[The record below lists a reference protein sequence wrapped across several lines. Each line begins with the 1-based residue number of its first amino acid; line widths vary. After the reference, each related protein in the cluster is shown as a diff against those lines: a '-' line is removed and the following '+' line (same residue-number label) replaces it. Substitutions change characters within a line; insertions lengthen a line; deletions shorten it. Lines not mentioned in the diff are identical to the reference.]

1 MKPSFFLVLSVFGFS
16 YHAIAQKKASAKADK
31 LDRFHVTLGAKAGGS
46 LSYFTNGSF
55 ETGLAQKIRN
65 SDTTAI
71 FKNYTSSFLLNPI
84 AGVFATFHFNR
95 HWSFTP
101 EILLAVSGQK
111 YEYKIGYTTGSQLQ
125 EVKSFTELNYL
136 QIPLLVEYAF
146 GTKRLQPYV
155 KVGVTPAFLLRAKEQ
170 RNYTITNNGQTTQN
184 TSESDLLKLKNV
196 DSQDN
201 GASVATGIHL
211 GQYFDLE
218 ARYNFGLS
226 SLSSDVNSTWQN
238 LRNQTGNLTLGV
250 SF

>member
-1 MKPSFFLVLSVFGFS
+1 MKPSLFVFFCIFGSF
-16 YHAIAQKKASAKADK
+16 YNAFGQKKASEKADK
-31 LDRFHVTLGAKAGGS
+31 LDRFRVSLGAKAGGS
-46 LSYFTNGSF
+46 LSYFANGDF
-55 ETGLAQKIRN
+55 ERGLAQKIRGN
-65 SDTTAI
+65 DTTSI
-71 FKNYTSSFLLNPI
+71 FKDYNSSLLLNPI
-84 AGVFATFHFNR
+84 AGVFVTFHFNR

-111 YEYKIGYTTGSQLQ
+111 YDYKIGYTTGNQVQ

-146 GTKRLQPYV
+146 GTNRIQPYI

-170 RNYTITNNGQTTQN
+170 RSYTVTNNGQTTQN

-201 GASVATGIHL
+201 GASVAAGIHL

-226 SLSSDVNSTWQN
+226 SLSNDVNSTWQN